1 MPAEIPYY
9 MPYLRPAEYQEYLR
23 KKAIEEIEAKY
34 PYVPPP
40 ETYAEA
46 LERAK
51 EAVAKWEAAY
61 PYVPPPETY
70 AEALE
75 RAKAAVAEREAAVA
89 AAVAKPFPW
98 KWVIIGG
105 ILLLVGYS
113 IVKK

>member
-23 KKAIEEIEAKY
+23 KKAIEEVAAKY

-51 EAVAKWEAAY
+51 VEVAK
-61 PYVPPPETY
+61 
-70 AEALE
+70 
-75 RAKAAVAEREAAVA
+75 RE

-105 ILLLVGYS
+105 IVLFVGYS